1 MEFLFAHTR
10 IGFCWWDL
18 LALLILIAVIVVF
31 IVKIHKQKKIEKELQ
46 DEIDELTAGQEV
58 PEPEAADSIVN
69 SEQQ

>member
-31 IVKIHKQKKIEKELQ
+31 IVKINKRKKNPKP
-46 DEIDELTAGQEV
+46 V
-58 PEPEAADSIVN
+58 PTTPSCVMESSGRKSKARYNCYQTP
-69 SEQQ
+69 